1 MFREGK
7 GHIVTLSSILGLV
20 GAAQMSTLPEPD
32 VASEA
37 KTVSADYCASKA
49 ALVNLHQSLRF
60 ELDSR

>member
-1 MFREGK
+1 M
-7 GHIVTLSSILGLV
+7 TLSSILGLV